1 MAKCKIIARLRWDFF
16 GVRGFIRFSPF
27 TGNYF
32 YDDRQC
38 TGTGITG
45 ATLDDCIKAL
55 QASVY
60 WSNGDNIEM
69 V

>member
-1 MAKCKIIARLRWDFF
+1 MAKCKTIARLRWDFF
-16 GVRGFIRFSPF
+16 GVRGVIRFSPF

-32 YDDRQC
+32 YEDRQC

-55 QASVY
+55 QMYVY
-60 WSNGDNIEM
+60 WSNGANIEM
-69 V
+69 I

>member
-1 MAKCKIIARLRWDFF
+1 MAKRKTIARLRWDFF
-16 GVRGFIRFSPF
+16 GVRGVIRFSPF

-32 YDDRQC
+32 YEDRQC

-55 QASVY
+55 QMSVY
-60 WSNGDNIEM
+60 WSNGANIEM